1 LLSAGVASCS
11 RKVGVNLLSVLLS
24 CLWSSLGGARV
35 SLVAGSAAAGRGVVS
50 ALSLRVALRVV
61 AVLCVDDM
69 KGTVSFKTRQG
80 SVSESSALES
90 YDHFSDLS

>member
-1 LLSAGVASCS
+1 MLE
-11 RKVGVNLLSVLLS
+11 
-24 CLWSSLGGARV
+24 
-35 SLVAGSAAAGRGVVS
+35 
-50 ALSLRVALRVV
+50 LRCVCVFALRVV

-90 YDHFSDLS
+90 YDNFSDLS